1 MLCIR
6 SPWLWEDWIFMM
18 TPDGYKWRNI
28 LATLHGFTDQV
39 IQERKQEF
47 ISAKQHTASSGQDDV
62 GLKKR
67 LAFLDLL
74 IEASDGGKVLTDAD
88 IREEVDTFMF
98 EGDCWSLNI
107 VNHDPVYRSWHH
119 SHQHVLHSLPAGQ
132 SSTDPE
138 KVSRRTGVN
147 IWRWSASSNFSGSL

>member
-1 MLCIR
+1 MKNNNKLFIVCIR

-47 ISAKQHTASSGQDDV
+47 ISVKQHTESSGQDDV

-98 EGDCWSLNI
+98 EGDC
-107 VNHDPVYRSWHH
+107 VGH
-119 SHQHVLHSLPAGQ
+119 
-132 SSTDPE
+132 
-138 KVSRRTGVN
+138 
-147 IWRWSASSNFSGSL
+147 